1 MPPCRRRTKT
11 TEPGVPVTATVNS
24 FGLSLPDYPWEAMA
38 PYVARAS
45 EHPGGAVNLSIGT
58 PVDPTP
64 GLIQDALRA
73 AANAPGY
80 PTVHGTVPLRE
91 AIADWFERRR
101 GVPGLDPKNV
111 MPTVGSKEL
120 VAWLPLL
127 LGLKPGD
134 VVVRPKVAY
143 PTYDIGATFAGVTS
157 VATDHLDELDEAT
170 RSRVRLVW
178 VNSPGNPTGSV
189 RDAESLR
196 ALVAQAREL
205 GAVVA
210 SDECY
215 AELGWGAWDVQ
226 RGGEPV
232 PSILD
237 PRVAGG
243 SHEGLLAVYS
253 LSKQSNLAGYRAAFV
268 AGDPV
273 IMANLVNSRKHA
285 GMIVPFPVQEAMRA
299 ALGDDVHVQ
308 VQKDLYRG
316 RRDRLVPALNHFGLE
331 IKESDAGLYL
341 WSTAGEGT
349 WETVGRLADHGIV
362 AGPGVFYGEAGNGFV
377 RVALTGTDERI
388 DAAVSRLTAAS

>member
-1 MPPCRRRTKT
+1 M
-11 TEPGVPVTATVNS
+11 TAAVNS
-24 FGLSLPDYPWEAMA
+24 FGLNLPDYPWEAMA
-38 PYVARAS
+38 PYMAKAS

-64 GLIQDALRA
+64 QLVQDALKA

-80 PTVHGTVPLRE
+80 PTVHGTPALRE
-91 AIADWFERRR
+91 AISGWFERRR
-101 GVPGLDPKNV
+101 GVAGLDPRNI

-143 PTYDIGATFAGVTS
+143 PTYDIGATLAGVTS
-157 VATDHLDELDEAT
+157 VATDNLDELDDAT
-170 RSRVRLVW
+170 RARVRLIW

-189 RDAESLR
+189 RDAESLK
-196 ALVAQAREL
+196 ALVVQAREI

-215 AELGWGAWDVQ
+215 AELGWGDWDVQ
-226 RGGEPV
+226 RGGQRV

-237 PRVAGG
+237 PHVAGG
-243 SHEGLLAVYS
+243 SHQGLLAVYS

-268 AGDPV
+268 AGDPDL
-273 IMANLVNSRKHA
+273 MPNLVNSRKHA
-285 GMIVPFPVQEAMRA
+285 GMIVPYPVQEAMRV
-299 ALGDDVHVQ
+299 ALGDDTHVEA
-308 VQKDLYRG
+308 QKDLYRG
-316 RRDRLVPALNHFGLE
+316 RRERLVPALLDFGLE

-341 WSTAGEGT
+341 WSTAGEDT
-349 WETVGRLADHGIV
+349 WATVARLAERGIV
-362 AGPGVFYGEAGNGFV
+362 VGPGVFYGDAGNGYV
-377 RVALTGTDERI
+377 RVALTGSDERI
-388 DAAVSRLTAAS
+388 DAAVARLA

>member
-1 MPPCRRRTKT
+1 M
-11 TEPGVPVTATVNS
+11 TAAVNS
-24 FGLSLPDYPWEAMA
+24 FGLDLPDYPWEAMA
-38 PYVARAS
+38 PYLAKAS
-45 EHPGGAVNLSIGT
+45 EHPDGAVNLSIGT

-64 GLIQDALRA
+64 ALIQDALKA
-73 AANAPGY
+73 AADAPGY
-80 PTVHGTVPLRE
+80 PTVHGTPALRE
-91 AIADWFERRR
+91 AIAGWFARRR
-101 GVPGLDPKNV
+101 GVPGLDPRNI

-143 PTYDIGATFAGVTS
+143 PTYDIGATLAGVTS
-157 VATDHLDELDEAT
+157 VATDNLDELDDAT
-170 RSRVRLVW
+170 RSRVRLIW

-189 RDAESLR
+189 RDAASLK
-196 ALVAQAREL
+196 ALVDQAREL

-226 RGGEPV
+226 RGGQSV

-243 SHEGLLAVYS
+243 SHQGLLAVYS
-253 LSKQSNLAGYRAAFV
+253 LSKQSNVAGYRAAFV
-268 AGDPV
+268 AGDPDL
-273 IMANLVNSRKHA
+273 MPNLVNSRKHA
-285 GMIVPFPVQEAMRA
+285 GMIVPYPIQEAMRV
-299 ALGDDVHVQ
+299 ALGDDAHVE

-316 RRDRLVPALNHFGLE
+316 RRERLVPALLDFGLE
-331 IKESDAGLYL
+331 IKDSDAGLYL
-341 WSTAGEGT
+341 WSTAGEDT
-349 WETVGRLADHGIV
+349 WDTVARLADRGIV
-362 AGPGVFYGEAGNGFV
+362 VGPGVFYGEAGNGYI

-388 DAAVSRLTAAS
+388 DAAVARLAGVQGR

>member
-1 MPPCRRRTKT
+1 VR
-11 TEPGVPVTATVNS
+11 N
-24 FGLSLPDYPWEAMA
+24 FGLDLPDYPWEAMA
-38 PYVARAS
+38 PYLAKAS

-64 GLIQDALRA
+64 AIIQDALKA

-80 PTVHGTVPLRE
+80 PTVHGTPALRE
-91 AIADWFERRR
+91 AISGWFERRR
-101 GVPGLDPKNV
+101 GVSGLDPRNI

-157 VATDHLDELDEAT
+157 VATDNLDELDDAV
-170 RSRVRLVW
+170 RSRVRLIW

-189 RDAESLR
+189 RDVESLK
-196 ALVAQAREL
+196 ALVVQAREL

-215 AELGWGAWDVQ
+215 AELGWGDWDVQ
-226 RGGEPV
+226 RGGQPV

-253 LSKQSNLAGYRAAFV
+253 LSKQSNVAGYRAAFV
-268 AGDPV
+268 AGDPEL
-273 IMANLVNSRKHA
+273 MPNLVNSRKHA
-285 GMIVPFPVQEAMRA
+285 GMIVPFPVQEAMRV
-299 ALGDDVHVQ
+299 ALGDDAHVEA
-308 VQKDLYRG
+308 QKDLYRG
-316 RRDRLVPALNHFGLE
+316 RREQLVPALRGFGLE
-331 IKESDAGLYL
+331 IKDSDAGLYL
-341 WSTAGEGT
+341 WSSAGEST
-349 WETVGRLADHGIV
+349 WDTVARLADRGIV
-362 AGPGVFYGEAGNGFV
+362 VGPGVFYGEAGNGFV
-377 RVALTGTDERI
+377 RVALTGSDERI
-388 DAAVSRLTAAS
+388 GAAVERLS

>member
-1 MPPCRRRTKT
+1 MTAAVRT
-11 TEPGVPVTATVNS
+11 
-24 FGLSLPDYPWEAMA
+24 FGLDLPDYPWEAMA
-38 PYVARAS
+38 PYLAKAS

-64 GLIQDALRA
+64 AIIQDALKA

-80 PTVHGTVPLRE
+80 PTVHGTPALRE
-91 AIADWFERRR
+91 AIAGWFERRR
-101 GVPGLDPKNV
+101 GVSGLDPRNI

-157 VATDHLDELDEAT
+157 VATDNLDELDDAV
-170 RSRVRLVW
+170 RSRVRLIW

-189 RDAESLR
+189 RDVESLK
-196 ALVAQAREL
+196 ALVVQAREL

-215 AELGWGAWDVQ
+215 AELGWGDWDVQ
-226 RGGEPV
+226 RGGQPV

-253 LSKQSNLAGYRAAFV
+253 LSKQSNVGGYRAAFV
-268 AGDPV
+268 AGDPAL
-273 IMANLVNSRKHA
+273 MPNLVNSRKHA
-285 GMIVPFPVQEAMRA
+285 GMIVPFPVQEAMRV
-299 ALGDDVHVQ
+299 ALGDDAHVEA
-308 VQKDLYRG
+308 QKDLYRG
-316 RRDRLVPALNHFGLE
+316 RREQLVPALRGFGLE
-331 IKESDAGLYL
+331 IKDSDAGLYL
-341 WSTAGEGT
+341 WSSAGEGT
-349 WETVGRLADHGIV
+349 WDTVARLAGRGIV
-362 AGPGVFYGEAGNGFV
+362 VGPGVFYGEAGNGFV
-377 RVALTGTDERI
+377 RVALTGSDERI
-388 DAAVSRLTAAS
+388 GAAVERLA

>member
-1 MPPCRRRTKT
+1 
-11 TEPGVPVTATVNS
+11 
-24 FGLSLPDYPWEAMA
+24 
-38 PYVARAS
+38 
-45 EHPGGAVNLSIGT
+45 
-58 PVDPTP
+58 
-64 GLIQDALRA
+64 LIQEALRA

-91 AIADWFERRR
+91 AIAAWFERRR
-101 GVPGLDPKNV
+101 GVPGLDPKDI

-157 VATDHLDELDEAT
+157 VATDNLDELDDAT
-170 RSRVRLVW
+170 RARVRLIW

-189 RDAESLR
+189 RDVASLK
-196 ALVAQAREL
+196 ALVAQAREI

-215 AELGWGAWDVQ
+215 AELGWGSWDVQ
-226 RGGEPV
+226 RGGQPV

-253 LSKQSNLAGYRAAFV
+253 LSKQSNVAGYRAAFV

-285 GMIVPFPVQEAMRA
+285 GMIVPYPVQEAMRV
-299 ALGDDVHVQ
+299 ALGDDAHVNT
-308 VQKDLYRG
+308 QKDLYRG
-316 RRDRLVPALNHFGLE
+316 RRERLLPALQEFGLE

-341 WSTAGEGT
+341 WSTAGEST
-349 WETVGRLADHGIV
+349 WESVDRLAARGIV
-362 AGPGVFYGEAGNGFV
+362 VGPGVFYGEAGNGFV

-388 DAAVSRLTAAS
+388 DAAVARLAATP